1 MELRLRFDRGTLV
14 LEGADGAPVA
24 PPEATPWF
32 IADPRAGGRLRAKA
46 IDYRRALAQ
55 LIRAGH
61 TVDDQAR
68 GYDTLAVRS
77 RRHRE
82 AFPHQAAAMEA
93 WTGRGRRGVVVLS
106 TGAGKSYVAELA
118 IAHTQR
124 STLVVVPTI
133 DLMNQWM
140 MVLKTAFGPY
150 ATRPGDDPRG
160 PAGDGGMGGGEG
172 GDVAAGGDDDAEA
185 PAPAPLPLV
194 GAVGG
199 GLHDVCPLTVTTYDS
214 AYIHMERLGHRFG
227 LVIFD
232 ECHHLPGPSY
242 SQAAESAI
250 APFRLGLTATPER
263 GDGSERL
270 LDTLIG
276 PTVYNL
282 DIRDLTGRYLADYE
296 VVRLGASL
304 SPAERD
310 AYDRARWVYRQFLG
324 EHRVR
329 ISSPQGWGQFIQL
342 TSRSR
347 RGRAAWR
354 AWREQKRI
362 ALQCAGKL
370 ELLAELLAQHAQD
383 QVLIFTADNDTVYE
397 LSRRHLIPAI
407 THQTP
412 TEERQQ
418 ILEDFNAG
426 RLRAVV
432 TSRVLN
438 EGVDMPAARVGV
450 ILSGSGSVRE
460 HVQRLGRI
468 LRRQPGKRAVLYEL
482 VTEGTGEEHTSE
494 RRREHRAYR

>member
-1 MELRLRFDRGTLV
+1 MDLTLRFDRGTLV
-14 LEGADGAPVA
+14 LEGADGAPVE
-24 PPEATPWF
+24 PPEAAPWF
-32 IADPRAGGRLRAKA
+32 VPDPRSGGRLRAKA

-55 LIRAGH
+55 LLRAGH

-68 GYDTLAVRS
+68 GYATLAVRS
-77 RRHRE
+77 RRQRE
-82 AFPHQAAAMEA
+82 PFPHQAAALEA
-93 WTGRGRRGVVVLS
+93 WTSRGRRGVVVLP

-140 MVLKTAFGPY
+140 MGLKAAFGAY
-150 ATRPGDDPRG
+150 ATPPADEEPDEEP
-160 PAGDGGMGGGEG
+160 PAG
-172 GDVAAGGDDDAEA
+172 AARDADA
-185 PAPAPLPLV
+185 PQAPLV

-199 GLHDVCPLTVTTYDS
+199 GLYDVRPLTVTTYDS

-227 LVIFD
+227 LIVFD

-270 LDTLIG
+270 LDTLVG
-276 PTVYNL
+276 PTVYTL
-282 DIRDLTGRYLADYE
+282 DIRDLTGHYLADYE
-296 VVRLGASL
+296 VVRLAAAL
-304 SPAERD
+304 SPAERQ

-362 ALQCAGKL
+362 ALQCAGKM
-370 ELLAELLAQHAQD
+370 ELLAELLAQHAHD
-383 QVLIFTADNDTVYE
+383 QVLVFTADNDTVYE
-397 LSRRHLIPAI
+397 LSRRHLMPAI

-412 TEERQQ
+412 TDERQH

-438 EGVDMPAARVGV
+438 EGVDMPAARVGI

-494 RRREHRAYR
+494 RRREHHAYR